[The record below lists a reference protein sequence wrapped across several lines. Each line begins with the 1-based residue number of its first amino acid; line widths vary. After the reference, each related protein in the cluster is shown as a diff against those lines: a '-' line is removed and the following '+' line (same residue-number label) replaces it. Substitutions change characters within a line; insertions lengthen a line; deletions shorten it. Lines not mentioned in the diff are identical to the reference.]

1 MVKYA
6 KCPRCELNYI
16 DTEKQQYCD
25 VCIKEM
31 KGLDDEPFYSEE
43 EDEELMELCPRCG
56 ENMMRSGETMCEE
69 CKKKTEYE
77 EEEDVDVDMESDE
90 EWRNYLDDETEEPDD
105 LGLGEEFGAEFDGD
119 DEEEEDEE
127 YHGDDEE
134 DDFEY
139 VTGDDIYKYS
149 DDDDDDDDDEDDDDD
164 DDDESPKDRRKKSDD
179 DDF

>member
-16 DTEKQQYCD
+16 DVEKQQYCD

-31 KGLDDEPFYSEE
+31 KGLDEEPFYSEE
-43 EDEELMELCPRCG
+43 EDDLMELCPQCG
-56 ENMMRSGETMCEE
+56 ENMLRSGETMCEQ
-69 CKKKTEYE
+69 CKKKMQYE

-90 EWRNYLDDETEEPDD
+90 EWRNYLDDEAEESDD
-105 LGLGEEFGAEFDGD
+105 LGLDEEFGAEFAD

-127 YHGDDEE
+127 YHDEE
-134 DDFEY
+134 EEDFEY
-139 VTGDDIYKYS
+139 VTGDDIYKYV
-149 DDDDDDDDDEDDDDD
+149 DDEDDDDDEDDE
-164 DDDESPKDRRKKSDD
+164 DDEEENGKSRRKSSDD